1 MYDGNR
7 GSALLSDGGLG
18 DRVFLVT
25 KWANRLH
32 SFSSAPEN
40 LARGAHGSHLHH
52 HETGI
57 RAVLD
62 ARASFGLSPSRPP
75 SGHRHS
81 SFRVPVGPI
90 WASRPLQ
97 RPTDCPLV

>member
-1 MYDGNR
+1 MMATG
-7 GSALLSDGGLG
+7 AAHLLSDGGLG

-40 LARGAHGSHLHH
+40 LARGARTPHLHH
-52 HETGI
+52 HEMGI

-62 ARASFGLSPSRPP
+62 ARTSFGCLHPGPNLAIVVPRSLFRFAPFGLVGLSNVLPFA
-75 SGHRHS
+75 H
-81 SFRVPVGPI
+81 
-90 WASRPLQ
+90 
-97 RPTDCPLV
+97 